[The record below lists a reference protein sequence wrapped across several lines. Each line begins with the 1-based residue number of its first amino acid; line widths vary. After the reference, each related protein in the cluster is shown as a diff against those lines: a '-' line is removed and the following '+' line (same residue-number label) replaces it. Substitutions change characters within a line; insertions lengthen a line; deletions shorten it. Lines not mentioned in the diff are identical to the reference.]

1 MRNKKSKAILKFA
14 AFLACSFHE
23 FIITL
28 EVSISFANSKDTIP
42 FCDSSFISPGIG
54 ENINSKNIYIKIY
67 PNPSRNI
74 FNIKTSKPGLLKFY
88 NINGKI
94 VDTIESSGKKHI
106 KWEPKDLPE
115 GTYFVRLISQENR
128 TIAVEKL
135 IYNK

>member
-1 MRNKKSKAILKFA
+1 MMYREGTWDDWQFVGDSLYGSWYSGFLFVDSLKIGEYT
-14 AFLACSFHE
+14 LA
-23 FIITL
+23 
-28 EVSISFANSKDTIP
+28 V
-42 FCDSSFISPGIG
+42 CDSSFISPGIG